1 MFDRLPAR
9 VTIYEVGPRDGLQN
23 EARHLPTEDKIAFID
38 ALSASGLPAIEI
50 TSFVHPKW
58 IPQLSDAGEVAARA
72 SRWVAASGLFLRAL
86 RADPENLELV
96 TRMRDALAPRPRL
109 LASILERRM
118 GAIDDGPSERPA
130 FVAMARALLPL
141 YEGPLRRRFHA
152 KLMARLLAHEEA
164 ALTHADDRAEPLR

>member
-1 MFDRLPAR
+1 MDATRIALIGIAAAFAVYLFVQVRPALSPRRRALYAELRAARQRAETATSEPAR
-9 VTIYEVGPRDGLQN
+9 AV
-23 EARHLPTEDKIAFID
+23 A
-38 ALSASGLPAIEI
+38 
-50 TSFVHPKW
+50 
-58 IPQLSDAGEVAARA
+58 LSDAGEVAARA

-164 ALTHADDRAEPLR
+164 ALTHADDRAEPPR